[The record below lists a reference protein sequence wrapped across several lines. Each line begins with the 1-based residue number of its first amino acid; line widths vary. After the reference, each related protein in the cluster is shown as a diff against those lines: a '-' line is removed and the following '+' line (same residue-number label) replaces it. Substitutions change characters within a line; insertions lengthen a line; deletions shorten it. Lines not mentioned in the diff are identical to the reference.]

1 MNLLSLYY
9 NINFKHQTSMKF
21 SELIVQRQSDR
32 KYKNQPIKRELI
44 TECLE
49 AARLAPSACNSQPW
63 KFVVVDDPA
72 LLKEMA
78 VAAAGMGMNKWAK
91 EAPVIVAVT
100 LEKMNLTARIGSVIK
115 DKEYSL
121 LDVGIAVEH
130 FCLQAAELGLGTCIM
145 GWFDEK
151 KVKTLLGIGKKRVP
165 LLISLGYPDTDT
177 RKKSRKSLEEMS
189 SWNKY

>member
-1 MNLLSLYY
+1 MNL
-9 NINFKHQTSMKF
+9 
-21 SELIVQRQSDR
+21 SELIQKRQSDR
-32 KYKNQPIKRELI
+32 KYESRPVSREMVMK
-44 TECLE
+44 CLE

-63 KFVVVDDPA
+63 KFVVVDDVA
-72 LLKEMA
+72 LLLQMGA
-78 VAAAGMGMNKWAK
+78 AAAGMGMNGFAR
-91 EAPVIVAVT
+91 EVPVIVAVV

-151 KVKTLLGIGKKRVP
+151 KVKKLLGIKGKRVP
-165 LLISLGYPDTDT
+165 LLISLGYPAGET
-177 RKKSRKSLEEMS
+177 RKKARKPLEEMS
-189 SWNKY
+189 SWNQY

>member
-1 MNLLSLYY
+1 
-9 NINFKHQTSMKF
+9 MKF
-21 SELIVQRQSDR
+21 QELVSRRQSDR
-32 KYKNQPIKRELI
+32 KYKSESVDRALI
-44 TECLE
+44 TQCLE

-63 KFVVVDDPA
+63 KFIVVDDPT
-72 LLKEMA
+72 LLPQMA
-78 VAAAGMGMNKWAK
+78 EAAAGMGMNKWVK
-91 EAPVIVAVT
+91 TAPVVVAVT
-100 LEKMNLTARIGSVIK
+100 LEKMNFTARIGSVIK

-151 KVKTLLGIGKKRVP
+151 KVKKLLGIGNKRVP
-165 LLISLGYPDTDT
+165 LLISLGYPDTET
-177 RKKSRKSLEEMS
+177 RKKTRKSLEDMS